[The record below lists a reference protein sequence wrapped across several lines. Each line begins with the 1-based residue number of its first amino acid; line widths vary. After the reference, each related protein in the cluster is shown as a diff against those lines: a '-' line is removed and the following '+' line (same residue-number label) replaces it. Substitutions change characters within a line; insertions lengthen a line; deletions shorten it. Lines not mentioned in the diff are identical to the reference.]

1 MHHAITE
8 YFQDETGH
16 WVAKLDCG
24 HNQQL
29 QHNPPLANNPWVLT
43 QMGRDDKIGVI
54 LLCTKC
60 IAGEKPDRLFSW
72 HLEKEAVW
80 VGI

>member
-1 MHHAITE
+1 MHHAIIG
-8 YFQDETGH
+8 YFKDATDH

-29 QHNPPLANNPWVLT
+29 QHNPPVSNNPWVVT

-54 LLCTKC
+54 LLCSKC
-60 IAGEKPDRLFSW
+60 IAGSALDRPFSSLFD
-72 HLEKEAVW
+72 KEAA
-80 VGI
+80 